1 MVVLI
6 LNMQVVL
13 LQDVH
18 GVGKKFVLRLIGPAG
33 KSLRVTGMTALY
45 FLQEHEIGVQH
56 SQMLANFVYHQPALE
71 KR

>member
-1 MVVLI
+1 MAAVVNGVFTVGI
-6 LNMQVVL
+6 IGP
-13 LQDVH
+13 H

-33 KSLRVTGMTALY
+33 KSLRVTGMTALH